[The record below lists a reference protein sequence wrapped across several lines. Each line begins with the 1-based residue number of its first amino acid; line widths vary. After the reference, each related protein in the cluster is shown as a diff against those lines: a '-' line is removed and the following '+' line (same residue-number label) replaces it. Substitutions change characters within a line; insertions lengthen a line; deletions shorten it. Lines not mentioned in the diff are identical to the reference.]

1 MTLLMRM
8 KIKVKVK
15 VEADLGIG
23 ILSSPFSIFLM
34 CINFFVVR
42 DLYNKSSEYKQ
53 NK

>member
-1 MTLLMRM
+1 MMTLLMRM
-8 KIKVKVK
+8 KIKVK

-23 ILSSPFSIFLM
+23 ILSSPFPFLDVHQ
-34 CINFFVVR
+34 FFVVR

>member
-1 MTLLMRM
+1 M
-8 KIKVKVK
+8 KIKVK

-34 CINFFVVR
+34 CIR

>member
-8 KIKVKVK
+8 KIKVK